1 VDVRRTSLEH
11 WDFPRG
17 TASSLLM
24 VTFAERDGVTPADLL
39 AGTGLTLEMLRDPR
53 REITAHQE
61 LLVAERVV
69 TTLDRPALGLAVGL
83 TYPASTFGI
92 FGYAALTSPTLRAA
106 IEFGL
111 RYYELSFG
119 FCLPTVELGD
129 EQVRLTLADPALPE
143 PLSHFLIE
151 RDLASI
157 YRWTGDLVGPVP
169 LDDVTFSFTVPDSD
183 AYEAALGVR
192 PVFGQPQ
199 TTTTFTASILDEPL
213 PQANEVTVVA
223 AEEACRAM
231 VAERR
236 SRTGIA
242 HDVRD
247 CLVTASGPPPAID
260 EVARLLNTSERTLR
274 RRLAEEGTSYRGLLS
289 EVRLTLAEQML
300 ATGALSV
307 EDVAI
312 RLGYSEA
319 TPFIAAFKRWTGV
332 TPARWQRRS

>member
-1 VDVRRTSLEH
+1 MDVRRTHLEH

-24 VTFAERDGVTPADLL
+24 VSFAEREGVAPEALL
-39 AGTGLTLEMLRDPR
+39 AGTGLSLQTLRDPR

-61 LLVAERVV
+61 LQVAERLVAE
-69 TTLDRPALGLAVGL
+69 LDRPALGIAVGL

-119 FCLPTVELGD
+119 FCLPTVELGE
-129 EQVRLTLADPALPE
+129 EQVRLTLADPGLPE

-157 YRWTGDLVGPVP
+157 YRWTVDLVGAVP
-169 LDDVTFSFTVPDSD
+169 LDEVAFSFTSQDEA
-183 AYEAALGVR
+183 AYEAALGLR
-192 PVFGQPQ
+192 PSFGHAR
-199 TTTTFTASILDEPL
+199 TSTTFTAAILDQPL
-213 PQANEVTVVA
+213 PQANEVTVLS
-223 AEEACRAM
+223 AEDACRAM
-231 VAERR
+231 LAERR

-247 CLVTASGPPPAID
+247 CLVSASGPPPTID

-274 RRLAEEGTSYRGLLS
+274 RHLAEEGTSYRALLG

-312 RLGYSEA
+312 RLGYAEA
-319 TPFIAAFKRWTGV
+319 TPFIAAFKKWTGV
-332 TPARWQRRS
+332 TPARWQRRG